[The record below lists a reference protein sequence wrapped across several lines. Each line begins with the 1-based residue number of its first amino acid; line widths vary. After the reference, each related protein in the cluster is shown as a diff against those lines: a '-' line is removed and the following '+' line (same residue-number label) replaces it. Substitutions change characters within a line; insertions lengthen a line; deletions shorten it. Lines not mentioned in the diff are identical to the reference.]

1 MAILCWSVWYCC
13 LYHDTFHAQ
22 KLDCLFTHRSF
33 SIDSNNPHLLLKL
46 SLNMEEEELEYPE
59 KSTSLRLTEEET
71 KSRLETLKMKYILV
85 AVEPGQQ

>member
-1 MAILCWSVWYCC
+1 
-13 LYHDTFHAQ
+13 
-22 KLDCLFTHRSF
+22 
-33 SIDSNNPHLLLKL
+33 
-46 SLNMEEEELEYPE
+46 MEEEELEYPE